1 MERREN
7 REKKRIEWREQEER
21 RKMSPSK
28 TQIVD
33 LPLLLHYMHYR
44 ICVSITDIV
53 VKKDGHI
60 YNFKT

>member
-44 ICVSITDIV
+44 FCVSITDIV

>member
-33 LPLLLHYMHYR
+33 LPLLLHYMHDR
-44 ICVSITDIV
+44 FCVSIIDIV